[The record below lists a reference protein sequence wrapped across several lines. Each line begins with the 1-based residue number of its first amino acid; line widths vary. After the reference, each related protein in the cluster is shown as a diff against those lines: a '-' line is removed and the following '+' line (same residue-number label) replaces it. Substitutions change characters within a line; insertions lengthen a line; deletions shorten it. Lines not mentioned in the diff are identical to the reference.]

1 MPSSNVVR
9 ACLLVLA
16 TSLPASADQL
26 VLPDEARLTGTVRS
40 INDTGV
46 VELASELSPE
56 PVMLKPEAVRKLTF
70 AKSSD
75 GLELPG
81 SMVELINGDMLPVRV
96 GAFDGDV
103 LNVVTQDMGDLA
115 IPKTSLK
122 SIQLGIRK
130 QRSIYSGPKSVEEWA
145 DDADGSKNWRFVKGS
160 LSAIGPAVA
169 VKKLDL
175 PSRFVF
181 KFSLKWQGNPN
192 FVVYFA
198 DPLTPKVD
206 QVDRYFFQ
214 FNSSGIEVRR
224 ESSKGQKIQPIILL
238 TRNPD
243 DFPTN
248 QVNVEI
254 RVDRKTSR
262 LHLLLNGEP
271 EAAGIDP
278 GGDAPEGSGFVF
290 ISSSPSGN
298 PQEIRAIEVLDF
310 DDSKERHRSEERGDT
325 ATDSIISRDDDR
337 WGGVLT
343 NIGKGGEGMVFTFK
357 SDFQEAPLE
366 LLESDVSTVFFA
378 KKNGDDTLPKQ
389 TSWVLKLRGE
399 GSLQINSCV
408 FSEKGIAASHPL
420 LGPLLIRSGGI
431 TELERLQP
439 KTEDQPQ
446 E

>member
-1 MPSSNVVR
+1 MPISNVGR
-9 ACLLVLA
+9 ACLFVLV
-16 TSLPASADQL
+16 TSLTVWADQL

-40 INDTGV
+40 ISDTGV
-46 VELASELSPE
+46 VEIASELSPE
-56 PVMLKPEAVRKLTF
+56 PFRLKPDAVRKLTF
-70 AKSSD
+70 EKSSD
-75 GLELPG
+75 GIDVPG
-81 SMVELINGDMLPVRV
+81 SIVELINGDTLPVKI
-96 GAFDGDV
+96 GTFDGDV
-103 LNVVTQDMGDLA
+103 LNVATQDMGDLA

-145 DDADGSKNWRFVKGS
+145 DDAEGSKNWRFVKGA
-160 LSAIGPAVA
+160 LSATGPAVA

-181 KFSLKWQGNPN
+181 KFTLKWQGNPN

-198 DPLTPKVD
+198 DPLTPKAD

-214 FNSSGIEVRR
+214 FNSSGMEVRR

-238 TRNPD
+238 TRSPD
-243 DFPTN
+243 DFPTS

-278 GGDAPEGSGFVF
+278 GGNAPEGSGFVF

-298 PQEIRAIEVLDF
+298 LQEIRAIEVLDF

-325 ATDSIISRDDDR
+325 ATDSMISRDDDR

-343 NIGKGGEGMVFTFK
+343 NIGKSGERMIFTFK
-357 SDFQEAPLE
+357 SDFQDAPLE
-366 LLESDVSTVFFA
+366 LSEGDVSTVFFA
-378 KKNGDDTLPKQ
+378 KKDSAGTLPKEAL
-389 TSWVLKLRGE
+389 WVLKLRGE
-399 GSLQINSCV
+399 GSLQMNSCV
-408 FSEKGIAASHPL
+408 FSDQGITASHPL
-420 LGPLLIRSGGI
+420 LGPLMIRRGGL
-431 TELERLQP
+431 TELERFQP
-439 KTEDQPQ
+439 KIEDQPQ